1 MKQRFKDKRGLTLLE
16 IILSLA
22 LLGIIVVG
30 FLAVFSGG
38 FITIISMGN
47 KTRAGVEA
55 QTIVDRVYSEA
66 VFATTAELRDEVE
79 LIAQEV
85 APGSWVDY
93 TDDLADFNEP
103 NTTQTRV
110 RFTVTTEQLLVQ
122 SAVPVLTVQVFYQN
136 FSQSVTISSPI
147 VR

>member
-1 MKQRFKDKRGLTLLE
+1 LKQLIKDRRGLTLLE

-30 FLAVFSGG
+30 FLGVFSGG
-38 FITIISMGN
+38 FVTIISMGN
-47 KTRAGVEA
+47 KSRAGVEA
-55 QTIVDRVYSEA
+55 QTIVDRVYAEA

-79 LIAQEV
+79 QIVEEV

-93 TDDLADFNEP
+93 TDDLVDFNEA

-110 RFTVTTEQLLVQ
+110 RFTVTSDQLLIG
-122 SAVPVLTVQVFYQN
+122 SSVPVLTVQVYYQN
-136 FSQSVTISSPI
+136 FGRSVTISSPI

>member
-1 MKQRFKDKRGLTLLE
+1 MTQRIKDKRGLTLLE

-30 FLAVFSGG
+30 FLGVFSGG
-38 FITIISMGN
+38 FVTIISMGN
-47 KTRAGVEA
+47 KSRAGVEA
-55 QTIVDRVYSEA
+55 QAIVDRVYAEA
-66 VFATTAELRDEVE
+66 VFTTAAELRGQVGQIVDE
-79 LIAQEV
+79 I

-93 TDDLADFNEP
+93 TDLADFNEP

-110 RFTVTTEQLLVQ
+110 RFTVTSDQLLVG
-122 SAVPVLTVQVFYQN
+122 SSVPVLTVRVYYQN
-136 FSQSVTISSPI
+136 FGRSVTISSPI